1 MIFNMSKQI
10 RVNDD
15 MSHINTARQDPML
28 NLQITLPND
37 LYTPPAGLVSHNIF
51 IIHSYI
57 RITSMNF
64 YKYKT
69 KKNYNKTKIGMLRK
83 QKKKSNIDI

>member
-64 YKYKT
+64 YKYKKKYLQQ
-69 KKNYNKTKIGMLRK
+69 KKNRNA
-83 QKKKSNIDI
+83 